1 MAYLGPNEL
10 DDVYKLNRKGYL
22 DYREQESV
30 VIPAIKK
37 YSISSE
43 LLSRESKLELVKGSK
58 KAQKGREKKDRTLTE
73 QITEELQQIPEN
85 KEQEEEGTTDT

>member
-30 VIPAIKK
+30 VIPANKK
-37 YSISSE
+37 
-43 LLSRESKLELVKGSK
+43 
-58 KAQKGREKKDRTLTE
+58 
-73 QITEELQQIPEN
+73 
-85 KEQEEEGTTDT
+85 